1 MKNKFSIFNFKFF
14 NYFKQLFTNENP
26 DNKSDTA
33 KRKVV
38 VETNL
43 RWQDDG
49 GPVVD
54 TRPIDQTAKDSSSQ
68 PSDPPKNDSL

>member
-1 MKNKFSIFNFKFF
+1 MKNKFLKFF
-14 NYFKQLFTNENP
+14 DYLRKLITNENP
-26 DNKSDTA
+26 DRKSDVK

-38 VETNL
+38 TEDNL

-54 TRPIDQTAKDSSSQ
+54 ITKPIPKAAKDNPTQ
-68 PSDPPKNDSL
+68 PPDVPGK

>member
-1 MKNKFSIFNFKFF
+1 MKNKFFKMFD
-14 NYFKQLFTNENP
+14 YLRHLITNENP
-26 DNKSDTA
+26 DRKSDVK

-38 VETNL
+38 TEDNL

-54 TRPIDQTAKDSSSQ
+54 NTKPITKASEDIPTQLPDVPGKE
-68 PSDPPKNDSL
+68 